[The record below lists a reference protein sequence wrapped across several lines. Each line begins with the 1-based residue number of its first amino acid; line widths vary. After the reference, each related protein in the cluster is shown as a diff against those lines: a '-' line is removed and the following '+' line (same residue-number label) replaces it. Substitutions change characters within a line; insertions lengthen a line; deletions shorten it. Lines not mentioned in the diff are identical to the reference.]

1 MTVPSAGRPKGY
13 GPGPL
18 ASLGGWFAAV
28 AIAVAILLTACAAIR
43 PAISPAASGP
53 ATGATGAAAIHPPPV
68 LAGQVDFGAARAI
81 QATMGEVANGASV
94 SFIDGTSGHTVAT
107 ALASSTGSFQI
118 TFPLG
123 FAPATDA
130 TYLLEAIKGL
140 GSNAP
145 SNNLARVR
153 TVVGWTGNGWTS
165 LTNATPGNVKLD
177 SGTSAIAIGA
187 ALLSLPYAP
196 FIGSLAIGQQE
207 VYSPPAGS
215 PLTVSHFDTLVGLVK
230 STLAADQD
238 PVATIGFDAASSAF
252 VRVNA
257 SLAISSQS
265 AVRVAVGDSL
275 TITGVGFD
283 PTIANDSVTFGMA
296 PGTITSAS
304 ATQIVVTVPA
314 GAVTGPVRLRVDGLS
329 VLGPTVGVVTGAVT
343 TLTGGVFLDGDGL
356 TAKFNQPYGMA
367 VDASGTIYVADSRNH
382 RIRTI
387 TAAGVVS
394 TLAGSGMAGF
404 ADGTGTAAQ
413 FSSPRGVAVDGA
425 GTVYVADRDNNRIRK
440 VTAAGVVSTLAGS
453 GTAGFADGTGTA
465 AQFYWPSDVAVDGAG
480 TVYVAD
486 SHNHRIRMV
495 TAGGVVNTLAGSGT
509 NGYADG
515 TGTAAQFYNPS
526 GVAVGDDGTVY
537 VADSNNHRIR
547 KVTAAGVVSTLAGS
561 GTYGYADG
569 TGTAAQF
576 YSPTGV
582 EVDSAGTAYVA
593 DYSNHRIRK
602 ITAAGV
608 VSTLA
613 GGGTGGYVDGTGTA
627 ARFYFPRDVAVD
639 DAGTVCVAD
648 FGNNRIRKVTAAGV
662 VSTLAGSGTTGFA
675 DATGTAARFNSPRG
689 VAVDGAGTV
698 YVADRDN
705 NRIRKVTA
713 AGVVSTLA
721 GSGTA
726 GFADG
731 TGAGAQFN
739 YPTGVAVDG
748 DGTVYVA
755 DQSNNRIRKVSAA
768 GVVSTMAGSGTAGF
782 ADGTGTAAQFNNPF
796 GLAVDAAGTVYVADQ
811 SNNRIRKVTAAGVV
825 STVAGNATA
834 GYADGTGAA
843 AQFDNPTGIAVDGTG
858 TMFVADGNNNRIR
871 KVTPAGVVS
880 TLAGGTQGFADGTGP
895 AARFKNPFG
904 VAVDGAGMVY
914 VADYNNYRIRLV
926 TPTGVATTLAG
937 SGITGQADGEGTT
950 ALFNYPQGVAVGLTG
965 TVYVA
970 DKDNHA
976 VRLIR

>member
-440 VTAAGVVSTLAGS
+440 VTS
-453 GTAGFADGTGTA
+453 
-465 AQFYWPSDVAVDGAG
+465 
-480 TVYVAD
+480 
-486 SHNHRIRMV
+486 
-495 TAGGVVNTLAGSGT
+495 GGVVNTLAGSGMA
-509 NGYADG
+509 GFADG

-748 DGTVYVA
+748 AGTVYVA